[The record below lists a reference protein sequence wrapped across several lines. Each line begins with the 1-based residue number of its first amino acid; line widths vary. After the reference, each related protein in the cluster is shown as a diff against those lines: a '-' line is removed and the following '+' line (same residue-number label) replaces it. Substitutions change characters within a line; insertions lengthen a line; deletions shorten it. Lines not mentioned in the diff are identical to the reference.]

1 MAKSLISQLF
11 VKDLLAPEAQLLTPA
26 PNKTTTLP
34 TLTGFND
41 VWFVPSYERPIAE
54 HATPTRFRHPW
65 TVPKRN
71 GTALKWLL
79 TRQKAEWPI
88 WQHNVP
94 TDELPQLRPHAAL
107 DDWQMWFV
115 GHATVL
121 IQIGPYNFLTDP
133 VWAMRTSPFG
143 FAGPRRVR
151 PAGIALEDL
160 PQIDAIL
167 LSHNHYDHMDYASLK
182 WLYQRDRMPVY
193 TGLVNGQYLPDEM
206 RVIELDWWQAIPFHK
221 DDRLQIVYTPA
232 QHFSGRG
239 LKDSNAALWG
249 GLSILT
255 PDEHLFFAGDTGY
268 AEHFKEIR
276 ERLGAPRMAL
286 LPIGAYEPR
295 AVMKTMH
302 MNPTDAVQAHIDLD
316 AKQSLAIH
324 HRTFQLTDE
333 AMNQPLIELA
343 QALNQAGLAAN
354 VFATPN
360 EGHAVLA

>member
-1 MAKSLISQLF
+1 MAKSQISQLF
-11 VKDLLAPEAQLLTPA
+11 VKDLLEPDAQLIA
-26 PNKTTTLP
+26 PTAGKTTTLP
-34 TLTGFND
+34 TLSDLSD
-41 VWFVPSYERPIAE
+41 VFFVPTFERPIGD
-54 HATPTRFRHPW
+54 HASRSRFHHPW
-65 TVPKRN
+65 TVPKRDA
-71 GTALKWLL
+71 TALKWLL
-79 TRQKAEWPI
+79 TRQKAEWPL
-88 WQHNVP
+88 WQDNVP
-94 TDELPQLRPHAAL
+94 TDSLPHSRPDAAL
-107 DDWQMWFV
+107 NDWQMWFV

-133 VWAMRTSPFG
+133 VWAMRTSPVG

-160 PQIDAIL
+160 PTIDAVL
-167 LSHNHYDHMDYASLK
+167 LSHNHYDHMDHASLK
-182 WLYQRDRMPVY
+182 WLYQRDRMPIY

-206 RVIELDWWQAIPFHK
+206 RVIELDWWQSTPFHK

-239 LKDSNAALWG
+239 LADGNAALWG

-255 PDEHLFFAGDTGY
+255 PDDHLFFAGDTGY
-268 AEHFKEIR
+268 AEHFSQVR

-295 AVMKTMH
+295 AVMKSMH
-302 MNPTDAVQAHIDLD
+302 MNPADAVQAHIDLA

-343 QALNQAGLAAN
+343 QALNQAGVAPEQ
-354 VFATPN
+354 FATPD
-360 EGHAVLA
+360 EGHSILA